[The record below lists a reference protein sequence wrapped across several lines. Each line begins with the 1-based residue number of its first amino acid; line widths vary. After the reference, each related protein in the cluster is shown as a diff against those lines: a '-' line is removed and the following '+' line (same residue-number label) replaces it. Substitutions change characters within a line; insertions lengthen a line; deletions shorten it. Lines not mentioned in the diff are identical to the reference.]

1 MWSKL
6 LAATGLTL
14 ALALPAAAQ
23 STQSPSSDNSNASSG
38 QQAGQGSQDAMHVR
52 QKVKQDL
59 EQAGFT
65 NVQVM
70 PESFLVR
77 AKDKQGRPVMMVI
90 NPDSVTAVTEM
101 NGNGQSGSSS
111 NSSGSN
117 SSGSNS
123 SGSSNSTKQ

>member
-1 MWSKL
+1 MWFKL

-23 STQSPSSDNSNASSG
+23 STQSQSSSNSAMSSG
-38 QQAGQGSQDAMHVR
+38 QQGSQNSQGNMHIR
-52 QKVKQDL
+52 QQVKQDL
-59 EQAGFT
+59 EHAGFT

-90 NPDSVTAVTEM
+90 NPDSITAVTEVG
-101 NGNGQSGSSS
+101 GNGQSGMSG
-111 NSSGSN
+111 NGSGSGN
-117 SSGSNS
+117 SN
-123 SGSSNSTKQ
+123 TK

>member
-6 LAATGLTL
+6 LIATGLTL

-23 STQSPSSDNSNASSG
+23 STQSQSSGNSTMQSG
-38 QQAGQGSQDAMHVR
+38 QQTGMNGQNSMHVQ

-77 AKDKQGRPVMMVI
+77 AKDKEGRPVMMVI
-90 NPDSVTAVTEM
+90 NPDSITAVTEV
-101 NGNGQSGSSS
+101 GGSGQSGSSS
-111 NSSGSN
+111 SGSGSSGSG
-117 SSGSNS
+117 SSGST
-123 SGSSNSTKQ
+123 TK